1 MFKPCA
7 HFKQCL
13 PNMGKN
19 IPARL
24 IEVKL
29 PSQTEKQTHGY
40 LSVKPGHNCY
50 ARLLLLLL
58 LFVSGD
64 LRSYINTLIEI
75 LVIIIMY

>member
-1 MFKPCA
+1 M
-7 HFKQCL
+7 
-13 PNMGKN
+13 
-19 IPARL
+19 PALL

-29 PSQTEKQTHGY
+29 PSQTEKQTQGY
-40 LSVKPGHNCY
+40 LSIKPGHNCY
-50 ARLLLLLL
+50 VSLLLLLL